1 MIAFEIFVNGKKV
14 CAAGVGDDGVLLSAL
29 TLAPRRR
36 NAQPAET
43 GAARRF
49 QELGLRVGGA
59 VGPPHDASRHV
70 EWLNQ
75 HICVGDEITI
85 RVIETEVV
93 DKPSVILEPLRVE
106 CSFCGKKQDEV
117 DKIVGGAQGHICDQC
132 LAAFLSSFENGAMSA
147 DELSKELR
155 AESEKCLFCGK
166 AREEVKA
173 VFSKDDSSICIDC
186 LKIYQEKLSDYAQ
199 TGSENP
205 TACGSRKRYQV
216 EAEQD
221 V

>member
-36 NAQPAET
+36 NAPHAET
-43 GAARRF
+43 CAAERF

-117 DKIVGGAQGHICDQC
+117 DKIIGGAQGHICDQC
-132 LAAFLSSFENGAMSA
+132 VAAFLGAFENGAT
-147 DELSKELR
+147 R
-155 AESEKCLFCGK
+155 ANAHPAENQRCSFCGK
-166 AREEVKA
+166 AMEEVKA
-173 VFSKDDSSICIDC
+173 IFSKDDGAICIDC
-186 LKIYQEKLSDYAQ
+186 LKIYEENLSDDTQ

-205 TACGSRKRYQV
+205 TACRSRSGSK
-216 EAEQD
+216 AK
-221 V
+221 